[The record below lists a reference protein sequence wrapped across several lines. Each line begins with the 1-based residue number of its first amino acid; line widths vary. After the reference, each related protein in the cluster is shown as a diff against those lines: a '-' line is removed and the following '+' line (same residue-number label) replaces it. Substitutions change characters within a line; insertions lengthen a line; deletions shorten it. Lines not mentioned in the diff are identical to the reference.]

1 MISPAP
7 VQHPSIVL
15 ASGSPFRRE
24 LLSRLGIEFSSYSPD
39 IDESAQPAELPE
51 ALVLRLAESKAR
63 AVAELHPDALIIGS
77 DQVATIDGRI
87 LGKPGNHE
95 RAVEQLMRAS
105 GRRVSFLTSL
115 CLFNSATRAV
125 QLAVEPFHVV
135 FRELTRDEVESYL
148 HKEQP
153 YNCAGSFKSE
163 GLGICLFQRMEGN
176 DPSSLIGLPLIRL
189 VDMLRNEGVDIL
201 LSD

>member
-1 MISPAP
+1 M
-7 VQHPSIVL
+7 
-15 ASGSPFRRE
+15 
-24 LLSRLGIEFSSYSPD
+24 EFSSVSPD
-39 IDESAQPAELPE
+39 VDESGMVNETPE
-51 ALVLRLAESKAR
+51 ALVLRLAERKAR
-63 AVAELHPDALIIGS
+63 AVAEMHPDALIIGS

-87 LGKPGNHE
+87 LGKPGSHE

-105 GRRVSFLTSL
+105 GQRVSFLTGL
-115 CLFNSATRAV
+115 CLFNSATSSI
-125 QLAVEPFHVV
+125 QLACEPYHVQ
-135 FRELTRDEVESYL
+135 FRDLTREEVENYL

-163 GLGICLFQRMEGN
+163 GLGICLFQRMEGD

-201 LSD
+201 LS